1 MNRLH
6 ERIPLEKRN
15 EIISM
20 YLNGDNS
27 IRELSAYYNVKADTI
42 NKWVYRYRKSGKI
55 VSLQLQTKSVDDMAR
70 KKQEEKSPEVL
81 ELEARIRE
89 LELQNLALNTL
100 IDNLGPSSRGTS
112 RAARPDYR
120 SCL

>member
-42 NKWVYRYRKSGKI
+42 NKWVYRYRKSA
-55 VSLQLQTKSVDDMAR
+55 V
-70 KKQEEKSPEVL
+70 P
-81 ELEARIRE
+81 
-89 LELQNLALNTL
+89 
-100 IDNLGPSSRGTS
+100 
-112 RAARPDYR
+112 
-120 SCL
+120 